1 MENAALVRTESGD
14 IQTSEQSLTDLWANH
29 LNREV
34 RAGQMSES
42 TAATYRRGLQ
52 KFIAWGVGDPERTND
67 HAIKEWL
74 ASLRASGMS
83 QNTISIWFAGVRAF
97 FQWAVSEHYMAIDP
111 TQGIKRGK
119 RKGTAKT
126 HKREMLTNEEM
137 LRVLNSNLSKRDRAM
152 IYLLAYTA
160 TRGIELHRANIE
172 DLKTEGGQLVLYVQ
186 GKGATDKSEKVI
198 IAHPDAAGA
207 VYDYLAERKADRG
220 PLFVSVGNR
229 TAGGRLGPRAMRRIV
244 RDVLDNAG
252 ITSRNKTTHSFRHSA
267 ITNAIRNG
275 ASLLDAQ
282 AMARHASATTTQI
295 YYHHLDR
302 IENAAE
308 RKIDYK
314 RPTTQEKTQ

>member
-1 MENAALVRTESGD
+1 MENQALIRTETAAIETRRGALP
-14 IQTSEQSLTDLWANH
+14 ELWADH
-29 LNREV
+29 LAREV
-34 RAGQMSES
+34 RAGQMSET
-42 TAATYRRGLQ
+42 TAATYRRGLG
-52 KFIAWGVGDPERTND
+52 KFQAWGAGDPERAND
-67 HAIKEWL
+67 HAVKEWI
-74 ASLRASGMS
+74 ASLRAAGKA

-97 FQWAVSEHYMAIDP
+97 FQWAVSERYLGVDP

-119 RKGTAKT
+119 RTGTAKT
-126 HKREMLTNEEM
+126 HKREMLTDEEM
-137 LRVLNSNLSKRDRAM
+137 IRVLNSNLSKRDRAM

-160 TRGIELHRANIE
+160 TRGIELHRADIE

-198 IAHPDAAGA
+198 VAHPDAAGA

-229 TAGGRLGPRAMRRIV
+229 TAGERLGPRAMRRIV

-314 RPTTQEKTQ
+314 RPTA